1 MNVSYKVSFYHHGT
15 MDLTGL
21 DYMTVPQLP
30 EESSGTTYSRLFGV
44 NTGPL
49 EHLLVKR
56 DIMGPSWLKI
66 DQAQISNTNGT
77 RRRFLLSA
85 K

>member
-1 MNVSYKVSFYHHGT
+1 M
-15 MDLTGL
+15 
-21 DYMTVPQLP
+21 PQLP

-66 DQAQISNTNGT
+66 DQAQISNTNVRYHHHKNDRVIDSISIDRKHGA
-77 RRRFLLSA
+77 RSRLE
-85 K
+85 

>member
-1 MNVSYKVSFYHHGT
+1 MDWFYII
-15 MDLTGL
+15 
-21 DYMTVPQLP
+21 VPQLP

-56 DIMGPSWLKI
+56 HIMGPSWLKI
-66 DQAQISNTNGT
+66 DQAQISNTNVRCHHH
-77 RRRFLLSA
+77 RRDPGIDYISFDRKHGARSRLE
-85 K
+85 